1 MVSQASFTVLHDA
14 MVTRYG
20 ERMLDDGVVSYSLL
34 ESMGMWIG
42 ERLGKQAVDAMY
54 PEQKAALERDD
65 LAVKNVCKHLWLRLY
80 GKQAD
85 RLQTDNRGNY
95 VIHDYAFA
103 PIEEMVKAGVNY
115 NDVDATPPHVINRI
129 EQTLELPKGIIA
141 GYLSALGHPCYVG
154 YFDITEAPVI
164 GGCCFKVTMAT
175 EQQPTTRDSVDSP
188 IGNQNRP

>member
-1 MVSQASFTVLHDA
+1 
-14 MVTRYG
+14 
-20 ERMLDDGVVSYSLL
+20 
-34 ESMGMWIG
+34 
-42 ERLGKQAVDAMY
+42 MY
-54 PEQKAALERDD
+54 PEQRAALERDD

-85 RLQTDNRGNY
+85 RLQTDNRVRCLSRLDIGDCCCCCLQGNY

-129 EQTLELPKGIIA
+129 EQTLELPKGVSHHSIYRLARKSRWERVHCQIIA

-175 EQQPTTRDSVDSP
+175 DQQPTTRDSVDSP
-188 IGNQNRP
+188 IENQKRP